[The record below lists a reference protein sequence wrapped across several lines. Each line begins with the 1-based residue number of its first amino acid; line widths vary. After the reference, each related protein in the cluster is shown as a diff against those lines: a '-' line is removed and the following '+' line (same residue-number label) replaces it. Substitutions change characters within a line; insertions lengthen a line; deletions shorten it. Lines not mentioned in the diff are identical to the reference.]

1 MSVPNQSIITKFI
14 YEETNKDNLYAKINI
29 EAMSKAISEL
39 TGKGL
44 ALWLYLSKNNA
55 SKIENY
61 ELSQVACTKFGIKK
75 SSYYNAKDEL
85 EEKGYLRLIEN
96 EKNKYQ
102 FIQWG
107 YTEEE
112 KEENNKKKL
121 VKMF

>member
-121 VKMF
+121 AKMF